1 MTYSE
6 SPKNGT
12 ISVSLNEL
20 QLQKKKAAMTP
31 RLTNDNPDEEGEE
44 DGYNKD
50 EGRLK

>member
-1 MTYSE
+1 MLVNFNFQIAFVDGD
-6 SPKNGT
+6 K
-12 ISVSLNEL
+12 LA
-20 QLQKKKAAMTP
+20 QKKKAAMTP